1 MNIIEV
7 KGISKIFKISKKQ
20 MKKDNLKS
28 REKKAVN
35 NLSFNIKKGKIYGL
49 LGPNGAG
56 KTTTLRC
63 ITTLVDFDGGDI
75 LYNGKSLKDDKDAR
89 KKIGFLTG
97 EVKLDE
103 NFTPNYLFDMF
114 GRLYEMDENQ
124 IVKRKKELF
133 KLFDIEK
140 FSEVK
145 VGKMSTGMKQK
156 LSIAVSIMHNPEVII
171 FDEPTNGLDIITAK
185 TVTDFLYR
193 LKEEGTTVILT
204 THLMYLVEKLC
215 DEVGIIIDGKMQMEG
230 TLEEVYTKTSTN
242 NMEDA
247 FFETYYRVKGRDA

>member
-7 KGISKIFKISKKQ
+7 KGITKIFKVSKKQ
-20 MKKDNLKS
+20 MKKEELDS
-28 REKKAVN
+28 REVKAVN
-35 NLSFNIKKGKIYGL
+35 DLSFGIKKGKIYGL

-63 ITTLVDFDGGDI
+63 ITTLVDFDKGDI
-75 LYNGKSLKDDKDAR
+75 LYNGKSIKDDKDAR

-97 EVKLDE
+97 EIKLDE
-103 NFTPNYLFDMF
+103 NFTPNYLFNMF
-114 GRLYEMDENQ
+114 GQLYDMDQTQ
-124 IVKRKKELF
+124 IEKRKNELF
-133 KLFDIEK
+133 KLFGITK
-140 FSEVK
+140 FSEIK

-156 LSIAVSIMHNPEVII
+156 LSIAISIMHNPEVII

-185 TVTDFLYR
+185 TVTDFLFS
-193 LKEEGTTVILT
+193 LKNSGTTVILT

-230 TLEEVYTKTSTN
+230 SLAEVYSKTNTD

-247 FFETYYRVKGRDA
+247 FFEAYYKVKGRDE

>member
-20 MKKDNLKS
+20 MKNDNLKTQ
-28 REKKAVN
+28 EKKAVN
-35 NLSFNIKKGKIYGL
+35 NLSFNIQKGKIYGL

-63 ITTLVDFDGGDI
+63 ITTLVDFDEGDI
-75 LYNGKSLKDDKDAR
+75 LYNGKSLKEDKDAR
-89 KKIGFLTG
+89 RKIGFLTG

-114 GRLYEMDENQ
+114 GKLYEMSESEIQ
-124 IVKRKKELF
+124 KRKKELF
-133 KLFDIEK
+133 KTFGISK

-145 VGKMSTGMKQK
+145 FGKMSTGMKQK
-156 LSIAVSIMHNPEVII
+156 VSIAISILHNPEVII

-185 TVTDFLYR
+185 AVTDFLFS
-193 LKEEGTTVILT
+193 LKESGTTVILT

-230 TLEEVYTKTSTN
+230 TLKDVYDKTNTN

-247 FFETYYRVKGRDA
+247 FFETYYKVKGRDS